1 MNRINE
7 MKKQFFE
14 KFKMKDLNKVFFIL
28 SIQVIR
34 HFKKKKISLTQF
46 IYIRKFLHEYEM
58 RDAHSVATPIDD
70 YSALTSSNANEPRID
85 QREYQKRIEN
95 IMYAMIEIR
104 PDLAF
109 AVEKLNQYCQNPSIR
124 HRTALDRVLRY
135 LKKTADLQ
143 LIYDGTIDP
152 NPTCY
157 ADAAYG
163 DDAIDKKSTY
173 DNALLIKNGAV
184 T

>member
-1 MNRINE
+1 MDRINE

-14 KFKMKDLNKVFFIL
+14 KFKMKDLGKVSFIL

-34 HFKKKKISLTQF
+34 HLKKKKISLTQS

-70 YSALTSSNANEPRID
+70 YSALIFSGADESRTD
-85 QREYQKRIEN
+85 QRKYQKRIGS
-95 IMYAMIEIR
+95 IMYAMIEIKF
-104 PDLAF
+104 DLAF
-109 AVEKLNQYCQNPSIR
+109 AVGKLNQYCQNLSIK

-135 LKKTADLQ
+135 LKKIVDLQ
-143 LIYDGTIDP
+143 LIYDETIDS
-152 NPTCY
+152 NLTCY
-157 ADAAYG
+157 ADAAYD
-163 DDAIDKKSTY
+163 DDAIDRKSIY
-173 DNALLIKNGAV
+173 GNVLLIKNDAV